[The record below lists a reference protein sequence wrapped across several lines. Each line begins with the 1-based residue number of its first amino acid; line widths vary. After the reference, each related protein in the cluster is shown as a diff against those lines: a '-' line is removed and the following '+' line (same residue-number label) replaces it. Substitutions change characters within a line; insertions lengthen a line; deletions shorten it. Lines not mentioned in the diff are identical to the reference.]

1 MLRPADR
8 RDRTLID
15 VVLNSRCVRKLKREL
30 RAAGQNEIGGVL
42 AAEQIADGRFLVVD
56 LSVQRNGTHSH
67 FERDPVQHREFIR
80 RFHERM
86 GHKPERFNY
95 LGEWHSHPAYPAMPS
110 DVDFCQMQYL
120 VEDVEQKSSFLVLM
134 IVKLGLNGALR
145 GSAYGFR
152 PRLAPLRGRLQSIE
166 EGAVQEDLLPV
177 ILILGNKKGEH
188 DTD

>member
-1 MLRPADR
+1 M
-8 RDRTLID
+8 IE

-30 RAAGQNEIGGVL
+30 RAAGQKEIGGVL
-42 AAEQIADGRFLVVD
+42 AAEQVGDGRFLVVD

-67 FERDPVQHREFIR
+67 FERDPVQHREFIW

-86 GHKPERFNY
+86 GHNPERFNY
-95 LGEWHSHPAYPAMPS
+95 LGEWHSHPAYPATPS

-120 VEDVEQKSSFLVLM
+120 VEDAEQKSSFLVLM
-134 IVKLGLNGALR
+134 IVKLGPNGDLR

-152 PRLAPLRGRLQSIE
+152 PGFAPVRARLRGIE
-166 EGAVQEDLLPV
+166 EGTVQEDLLPV
-177 ILILGNKKGEH
+177 ILILGKEKGEH